1 MQEIQLIVLLGASTL
16 SAWTWVVYRSCRRQQ
31 VLPSRPQFEL
41 ASWGLLHVGFTI
53 ITVMLFQAATQAIM
67 EQQFPPARGDSLQ
80 PGEQAIQIL
89 VVASAGLVGALLSL
103 LSIVILPRNRPP
115 GSDLNALP
123 LPKAIGF
130 GLLGF
135 CCFATP
141 AYIIQSLLTPFDDTI
156 HPIIKAL
163 LESGDL
169 TAFYYMALAVV
180 LVVPFT
186 EEIIFRLVLQGYL
199 QALFSPR
206 TDHDAPA
213 ADNGTHSPLVRSTC
227 WPSILISSTVFSL
240 VHIPAGASTV
250 VALFPFAIGLG
261 LLFQRTGRLLPSVVM
276 HMALNGFTMLAIYL
290 KLVG

>member
-41 ASWGLLHVGFTI
+41 ASWGLLHVVFTI
-53 ITVMLFQAATQAIM
+53 ITIMLFQAATQAIM

-103 LSIVILPRNRPP
+103 LSIVIVPRNRPP
-115 GSDLNALP
+115 GSNLNTLP

-186 EEIIFRLVLQGYL
+186 EEIIFRLFIQGYL
-199 QALFSPR
+199 QTLFAAR
-206 TDHDAPA
+206 TVSDLFVT
-213 ADNGTHSPLVRSTC
+213 DNGTPAPLPRSTC

>member
-1 MQEIQLIVLLGASTL
+1 MQELYLNLFLWASTL
-16 SAWTWVVYRSCRRQQ
+16 SAWTWVAYRWCRRQQ

-41 ASWGLLHVGFTI
+41 ASWGPLHVGFTV
-53 ITVMLFQAATQAIM
+53 ITVMLFQAATQRIM
-67 EQQFPPARGDSLQ
+67 EQQFAPTQGDSLQ
-80 PGEQAIQIL
+80 PGEVAIHNLII
-89 VVASAGLVGALLSL
+89 ASAGFVAAALSL
-103 LSIVILPRNRPP
+103 LFIVATTRKRPASL
-115 GSDLNALP
+115 GLDFFP
-123 LPKAIGF
+123 LSTAVGF

-135 CCFATP
+135 FYCATP
-141 AYIIQSLLTPFDDTI
+141 AYIIQSLLTPLDDTV

-163 LESGDL
+163 LESGDM
-169 TAFYYMALAVV
+169 TAFYYMAPAVV
-180 LVVPFT
+180 LLAPLT
-186 EEIIFRLVLQGYL
+186 EEIVFRLVLQGYL
-199 QALFSPR
+199 QTLFSPEI
-206 TDHDAPA
+206 DYDAPA
-213 ADNGTHSPLVRSTC
+213 DDNGTHSPPPRSTC

>member
-16 SAWTWVVYRSCRRQQ
+16 SAWTWVAYRSCRRQQ

-123 LPKAIGF
+123 LPKAIGI

-186 EEIIFRLVLQGYL
+186 EEIIFRLFIQGYL
-199 QALFSPR
+199 QTLFAPR
-206 TDHDAPA
+206 TDSDLFVT
-213 ADNGTHSPLVRSTC
+213 DNGPPTPLPRSTC